1 MMNSFVLG
9 CAYRIIT
16 PPIGTL
22 LYGYP
27 NKRPADKVN
36 DDLRCNVMTFGYGK
50 PDSVLISMDLCSFP
64 EPVAN
69 RLADEINSH
78 TNIAKE
84 KIAICATHTHSGPCL
99 STIVGW
105 GDFDT
110 DYFENTLIKNML
122 DACDEAIN
130 SAKEVLLGV
139 ASTDSYVGINRREIL
154 PNGQVTLGQN
164 QWGAFDPTMTVLSF
178 IGKDDKKPF
187 ANLIH
192 YGCHGTAAGHATPIT
207 RDWSGIMVDRLT
219 TETGAFTMYVNGAE
233 GDVGPRLSN
242 GKTVGDISLM
252 TELGGIAA
260 TDAVKAFKKIK
271 TYRDVN
277 YSVITDEIKLPYKPF
292 PSIEE
297 MEAKVEAMGDP
308 EKLWPMSQ
316 LVRSTLLKRIE
327 AVKKGEFKSHMVINQ
342 VIFAFNDVA
351 IVPFGFE
358 VFSEIF
364 LRLKKYSPFENTLGI
379 SNSNAANAYLPSL
392 DQIPRGGYE
401 VTQFTGRNVYALAD
415 NTDDNI
421 INENIRLI
429 EMLLENGHIQ

>member
-1 MMNSFVLG
+1 MNSFVLG

-16 PPIGTL
+16 PPLGTL

-50 PDSVLISMDLCSFP
+50 PDSVLISMDLCSLP

-69 RLADEINSH
+69 RLADEINAH

-219 TETGAFTMYVNGAE
+219 AETGAFTMYVNGAE

-242 GKTVGDISLM
+242 GKIGRASCRERVSLC
-252 TELGGIAA
+252 
-260 TDAVKAFKKIK
+260 V
-271 TYRDVN
+271 
-277 YSVITDEIKLPYKPF
+277 
-292 PSIEE
+292 
-297 MEAKVEAMGDP
+297 
-308 EKLWPMSQ
+308 
-316 LVRSTLLKRIE
+316 
-327 AVKKGEFKSHMVINQ
+327 
-342 VIFAFNDVA
+342 
-351 IVPFGFE
+351 
-358 VFSEIF
+358 
-364 LRLKKYSPFENTLGI
+364 
-379 SNSNAANAYLPSL
+379 
-392 DQIPRGGYE
+392 
-401 VTQFTGRNVYALAD
+401 
-415 NTDDNI
+415 
-421 INENIRLI
+421 
-429 EMLLENGHIQ
+429 